1 MKSYV
6 RSFLCA
12 CVPFL
17 TLPALAQAD
26 WNQFYVSA
34 GVGAG
39 TLTDDGRNNPSD
51 TQGHI
56 SYGGPIG
63 GDLGWGLGAGVDAE
77 LSRLFVV
84 GAFANFDWSSID
96 TRGTLHIDSTTVDVS
111 AFELKNA
118 WTVGGRAGVLITSST
133 LVYGLLGY
141 SWLDFDNL
149 RITAFDSTHGSP
161 GAESGRGV

>member
-1 MKSYV
+1 
-6 RSFLCA
+6 
-12 CVPFL
+12 
-17 TLPALAQAD
+17 
-26 WNQFYVSA
+26 
-34 GVGAG
+34 
-39 TLTDDGRNNPSD
+39 
-51 TQGHI
+51 
-56 SYGGPIG
+56 
-63 GDLGWGLGAGVDAE
+63 LGAGVDAQ

-141 SWLDFDNL
+141 SWLDFRQSAHHSVRL
-149 RITAFDSTHGSP
+149 ERRLAGV
-161 GAESGRGV
+161 GLGRRVRTGVERADPEGNHAWRRH

>member
-1 MKSYV
+1 M
-6 RSFLCA
+6 
-12 CVPFL
+12 
-17 TLPALAQAD
+17 
-26 WNQFYVSA
+26 
-34 GVGAG
+34 
-39 TLTDDGRNNPSD
+39 
-51 TQGHI
+51 
-56 SYGGPIG
+56 
-63 GDLGWGLGAGVDAE
+63 GAGVDAQ

-96 TRGTLHIDSTTVDVS
+96 TRGTLHIDSMTVDVS

-149 RITAFDSTHGSP
+149 RITAFGLERRLA
-161 GAESGRGV
+161 GIGLGRRLRTGVERADPEGNHAWRRH